1 MKTIAEAIT
10 GSRLKAKILNWLYV
24 QSPPESRFTERALA
38 RQVGIGSGSI
48 HKVLT
53 HLVDDQLVIREETAR
68 GPEYR
73 APFEDPRLKA
83 LILFFRQES
92 DVINALRRVLK
103 PFKSIEYA
111 CVFGSFARG
120 TTHKDS
126 DVDVLVLES
135 SEDERFQIIS
145 ALSAVSDRIGRE
157 ANPQFYSVEEFRG
170 LAASGET
177 IALSILGNPRISL
190 KGEFT
195 WP

>member
-1 MKTIAEAIT
+1 M
-10 GSRLKAKILNWLYV
+10 SL
-24 QSPPESRFTERALA
+24 F
-38 RQVGIGSGSI
+38 
-48 HKVLT
+48 
-53 HLVDDQLVIREETAR
+53 VDTSVCCL
-68 GPEYR
+68 
-73 APFEDPRLKA
+73 
-83 LILFFRQES
+83 
-92 DVINALRRVLK
+92 
-103 PFKSIEYA
+103 KSIDYA

-126 DVDVLVLES
+126 DVDVLVLEC

-145 ALSAVSDRIGRE
+145 ALSDRSGRE